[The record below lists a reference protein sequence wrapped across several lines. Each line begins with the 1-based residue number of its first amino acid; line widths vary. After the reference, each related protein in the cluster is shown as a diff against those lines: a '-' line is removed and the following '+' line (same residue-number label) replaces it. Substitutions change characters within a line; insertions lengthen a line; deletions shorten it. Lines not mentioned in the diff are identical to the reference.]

1 MHCITREKNMIQPNT
16 NDVIETNATNDRQGN
31 AKAEEVETIAQKRK
45 RLLVARQETAE
56 TATAARIAHQVELPN
71 PSAKAMTAEKAAIRD
86 QESTGKVGLNY
97 VLSKEQKKAIA
108 KEKKALTK
116 RLSTAESKAE
126 FSGFILNEKTDVR
139 RAKIREVKDG
149 EEFTLNAFLASGQTK

>member
-1 MHCITREKNMIQPNT
+1 MAITINRNEVAATADPSKT
-16 NDVIETNATNDRQGN
+16 NGNRNGN
-31 AKAEEVETIAQKRK
+31 ANAEEVKAVETEAQLRK
-45 RLLVARQETAE
+45 RLLVERQETAE
-56 TATAARIAHQVELPN
+56 TATAARIAHQEKLPN
-71 PSAKAMTAEKAAIRD
+71 PSAKAMTAEKAAVRD

-126 FSGFILNEKTDVR
+126 FSEFILNKKTDVR
-139 RAKIREVKDG
+139 RAKIRDVKDG
-149 EEFTLNAFLASGQTK
+149 EELSLNAFLASGQTK